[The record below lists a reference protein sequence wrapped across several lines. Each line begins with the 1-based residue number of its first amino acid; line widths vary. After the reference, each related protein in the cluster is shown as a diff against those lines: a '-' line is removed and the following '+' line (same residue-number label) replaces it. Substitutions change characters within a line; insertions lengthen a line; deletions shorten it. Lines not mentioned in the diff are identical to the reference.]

1 MAETA
6 RQKPAGPP
14 SSPILCTPADF
25 VPVWA
30 RSHVKYA
37 QNLLELSDEP
47 IEYDDDEDYNDNCF
61 FFPED
66 CVYNPPPDLASNP
79 DASAADE
86 TDSDSDSLLLQDD
99 LDGDDDTDD
108 AMAPALPEIKMLDT
122 TALNDLLSDNLSP
135 PEITSI
141 LCVVFAFDPALIAS
155 MVVHFQLANI
165 TPSIFASNGA
175 VFAHASPLPQRRIR
189 NLCATYGAAYK
200 SYAVK
205 APNGNLTGV
214 SASIHPSAFSSTP
227 SIPLGNVGS
236 IMFEMQDMVAVV
248 TKIADK
254 VLLAV
259 AGPTRIVEEQPAP
272 RTTQQG
278 GDLAG
283 RARMIAGSAAS
294 DSERTVKA
302 AGDSSFSTLTAL
314 ENPKA
319 EHVSS
324 KLASS
329 APNPASSLSS
339 LTSPT
344 PPSDEQ
350 IEQAEIRQDE
360 DIIHQALRAQWAI
373 DRSHDLDRLAGL
385 NLASSPHILLALESK
400 SAALGKFL
408 GNKLADLES
417 PEDF

>member
-1 MAETA
+1 MGSSLLLLPMAEFTLQTTG
-6 RQKPAGPP
+6 RSISP
-14 SSPILCTPADF
+14 SPCAASPSALHTPADF
-25 VPVWA
+25 IPVWA

-47 IEYDDDEDYNDNCF
+47 IEYDDDEDYIDNCF

-79 DASAADE
+79 DATAADE
-86 TDSDSDSLLLQDD
+86 TDSDTDSCCLAPP
-99 LDGDDDTDD
+99 GDDDT
-108 AMAPALPEIKMLDT
+108 MAPALPEIKMLDT
-122 TALNDLLSDNLSP
+122 TALSDLLTDNLSP

-141 LCVVFAFDPALIAS
+141 F
-155 MVVHFQLANI
+155 
-165 TPSIFASNGA
+165 IFASNGA

-214 SASIHPSAFSSTP
+214 SSSIHPSAFSSAP

-236 IMFEMQDMVAVV
+236 IMFELQDMVAVV

-259 AGPTRIVEEQPAP
+259 VGPTHIEEPA
-272 RTTQQG
+272 RTVPHSSQTG
-278 GDLAG
+278 NATSSGVGTPSG
-283 RARMIAGSAAS
+283 RARAIAGSAAS
-294 DSERTVKA
+294 DSERTVK
-302 AGDSSFSTLTAL
+302 GPGESSFSTTHL
-314 ENPKA
+314 ENPMA
-319 EHVSS
+319 EHVSA

-329 APNPASSLSS
+329 APNPASLSS
-339 LTSPT
+339 LAGTSPT

-360 DIIHQALRAQWAI
+360 DAIHQALRAQWAI
-373 DRSHDLDRLAGL
+373 DRRHDLDRLAGL
-385 NLASSPHILLALESK
+385 NLSSSPHILLALESK

>member
-99 LDGDDDTDD
+99 LDGDDDTDG

-141 LCVVFAFDPALIAS
+141 F
-155 MVVHFQLANI
+155 
-165 TPSIFASNGA
+165 IFASNGA

>member
-6 RQKPAGPP
+6 CQKPAGPP

-47 IEYDDDEDYNDNCF
+47 VEYDDDEDYNDNCF

-79 DASAADE
+79 DASVADE

-99 LDGDDDTDD
+99 LNGADDTDD

-122 TALNDLLSDNLSP
+122 TALSDLLSDNLSP

-141 LCVVFAFDPALIAS
+141 F
-155 MVVHFQLANI
+155 
-165 TPSIFASNGA
+165 IFASNGA

-259 AGPTRIVEEQPAP
+259 VGPTRIVEEQPAS

-278 GDLAG
+278 GDLTG

>member
-1 MAETA
+1 MAEPA

-99 LDGDDDTDD
+99 LDGDDDDTDD

-122 TALNDLLSDNLSP
+122 TALSDLLSDNLSP

-141 LCVVFAFDPALIAS
+141 F
-155 MVVHFQLANI
+155 
-165 TPSIFASNGA
+165 IFASNGA

-259 AGPTRIVEEQPAP
+259 VGPTRIVEEQPAP
-272 RTTQQG
+272 RTAQQG

-350 IEQAEIRQDE
+350 IEHAEIRQDE

>member
-1 MAETA
+1 MAEFTLQTTG
-6 RQKPAGPP
+6 RSISP
-14 SSPILCTPADF
+14 SPCAASPSTLHTPADF
-25 VPVWA
+25 IPVWA

-47 IEYDDDEDYNDNCF
+47 IEYDDDEDYIDNCF

-79 DASAADE
+79 DATAADE
-86 TDSDSDSLLLQDD
+86 TDSDTDSCCLAPP
-99 LDGDDDTDD
+99 GDDDT
-108 AMAPALPEIKMLDT
+108 MAPALPEIKMLDT
-122 TALNDLLSDNLSP
+122 TALSDLLTDNLSP

-141 LCVVFAFDPALIAS
+141 L
-155 MVVHFQLANI
+155 
-165 TPSIFASNGA
+165 
-175 VFAHASPLPQRRIR
+175 IR

-214 SASIHPSAFSSTP
+214 SSSIHPSAFSSAP

-236 IMFEMQDMVAVV
+236 IMFELQDMVAVV

-259 AGPTRIVEEQPAP
+259 VGPTHIEEPA
-272 RTTQQG
+272 RTVPHSSQTG
-278 GDLAG
+278 NATSSGVGTPSG
-283 RARMIAGSAAS
+283 RARAIAGSAAS
-294 DSERTVKA
+294 DSERTVK
-302 AGDSSFSTLTAL
+302 GPGESSFSTTHL
-314 ENPKA
+314 ENPMA
-319 EHVSS
+319 EHVSA

-329 APNPASSLSS
+329 APNPASLSS
-339 LTSPT
+339 LAGTSPT

-360 DIIHQALRAQWAI
+360 DAIHQALRAQWAI
-373 DRSHDLDRLAGL
+373 DRRHDLDRLAGL
-385 NLASSPHILLALESK
+385 NLSSSPHILLALESK

>member
-37 QNLLELSDEP
+37 RNLLELSDEP

-99 LDGDDDTDD
+99 LDGDDDDTDD

-122 TALNDLLSDNLSP
+122 TALSDLLSDNLSP

-141 LCVVFAFDPALIAS
+141 F
-155 MVVHFQLANI
+155 
-165 TPSIFASNGA
+165 IFASNGA

-259 AGPTRIVEEQPAP
+259 VGPTRIVEEQPAP
-272 RTTQQG
+272 RTAQQG

>member
-99 LDGDDDTDD
+99 LDGDDDDTDD

-122 TALNDLLSDNLSP
+122 TALSDLLSDNLSP

-141 LCVVFAFDPALIAS
+141 F
-155 MVVHFQLANI
+155 
-165 TPSIFASNGA
+165 IFASNSA

-259 AGPTRIVEEQPAP
+259 VGPTRIVEEQPAP
-272 RTTQQG
+272 RTAQQG

>member
-14 SSPILCTPADF
+14 SPQTLYAPADF

-86 TDSDSDSLLLQDD
+86 TDSDSDSLLLHDD
-99 LDGDDDTDD
+99 LDADDDANHTDETDDADD

-122 TALNDLLSDNLSP
+122 AALSDLLSDNLSP

-141 LCVVFAFDPALIAS
+141 F
-155 MVVHFQLANI
+155 
-165 TPSIFASNGA
+165 IFASNGA

-236 IMFEMQDMVAVV
+236 IMFELQDMVAVV

-259 AGPTRIVEEQPAP
+259 VGPTHIVEEQPAP
-272 RTTQQG
+272 RTTQHG
-278 GDLAG
+278 GDLGG

-319 EHVSS
+319 EHVSA

-339 LTSPT
+339 LASTSPT

-385 NLASSPHILLALESK
+385 NLSSSPHILLALESK

>member
-6 RQKPAGPP
+6 CQKPAGPP

-47 IEYDDDEDYNDNCF
+47 VEYDDDEDYNDNCF

-79 DASAADE
+79 DASVADE

-99 LDGDDDTDD
+99 LNGADDTDD

-122 TALNDLLSDNLSP
+122 TALSDLLSDNLSP

-141 LCVVFAFDPALIAS
+141 F
-155 MVVHFQLANI
+155 
-165 TPSIFASNGA
+165 IFASNGA

-248 TKIADK
+248 TKIEDK

-259 AGPTRIVEEQPAP
+259 VGPTRIVEEQPAS

-278 GDLAG
+278 GDLTG

>member
-99 LDGDDDTDD
+99 LDGDDDDTDD

-122 TALNDLLSDNLSP
+122 TALSDLLSDNLSP

-141 LCVVFAFDPALIAS
+141 F
-155 MVVHFQLANI
+155 
-165 TPSIFASNGA
+165 IFASNGA

-259 AGPTRIVEEQPAP
+259 VGPTRIVEEQPAP
-272 RTTQQG
+272 RTAQQG